1 MKAVQVVG
9 YHTKLQLTD
18 IPEPQIEGPLDVIV
32 RIGGAGVCRTDIH
45 ILEGQWAEKSGVAL
59 PYTIGHE
66 NAGWVHSVG
75 DAVTNVTVGDKV
87 ILHPL
92 ITCGLCRAC
101 RFGDDVHCENN
112 QFPGIDTNGGYAEYL
127 RTTARS
133 VVKIDDTLEPA
144 NVAAL
149 ADAGLTA
156 YHAAAKVARV
166 TRPGNVCVVIGAG
179 GLGHIGIQVLK
190 AISGVTVV
198 VVDRNPQAVQLA
210 VDVGA
215 DRGIVADGSH
225 VQQVV
230 DLTGGH
236 GAEAVLD
243 FVGEGGATKEGVAML
258 RRAGNYFVVGY
269 GENIDVPTIDIIST
283 EINFIGNLVGSYNDL
298 QELMTLAAAGQ
309 SHAAHDD
316 VPAGGLPASR
326 RRSRRRP
333 RARTRDPRPLN
344 VPGSLSHPRKE
355 VEPWQRSCG
364 TTPKRDC
371 ASNKGSTRWPTRS
384 KSHWVQKVV
393 MPSWRS

>member
-18 IPEPQIEGPLDVIV
+18 VPEPKVEGPLDVVV

-45 ILEGQWAEKSGVAL
+45 ILEGQWEDKTGVAL

-66 NAGWVHSVG
+66 NAGWVHAVG
-75 DAVTNVTVGDKV
+75 DSVTNVALGDKV

-101 RFGDDVHCENN
+101 RFGDDVHCENS

-127 RTTARS
+127 CTTARS
-133 VVKIDDTLEPA
+133 VVKIDDSLEPA
-144 NVAAL
+144 DVAAL

-166 TRPGNVCVVIGAG
+166 TRPGDVCVVIGAG

-198 VVDRNPQAVQLA
+198 VVDRNPEAVKLA
-210 VDVGA
+210 EGIGA
-215 DRGIVADGSH
+215 DVGIVAEGSH
-225 VQQVV
+225 VQQVL

-298 QELMTLAAAGQ
+298 QELMVLAAQGKVTLHTSKYSLDEFQRAIDDLDAGRVRGR
-309 SHAAHDD
+309 AIL
-316 VPAGGLPASR
+316 VP
-326 RRSRRRP
+326 
-333 RARTRDPRPLN
+333 
-344 VPGSLSHPRKE
+344 
-355 VEPWQRSCG
+355 
-364 TTPKRDC
+364 
-371 ASNKGSTRWPTRS
+371 
-384 KSHWVQKVV
+384 
-393 MPSWRS
+393 